1 MSTGHIPYPSARH
14 RRAMPMTVQRPVVV
28 VIVGSVAARC
38 HRPNLRQLG
47 GPPKPMQV
55 RGCIWR
61 LAATCL
67 ALPAMPHLRFFFIYR
82 SMPTAEHRG
91 AFAPRTMAICR
102 LSNRPSLRDGWPVEA
117 VPAVGPRRQRARSV
131 SLRRAAGRQ
140 GRWEVTGG
148 TARLVLP
155 AA

>member
-1 MSTGHIPYPSARH
+1 MCVDMRTDMRGAHAMHRWKPLVEAVIMSTGHIRYPSARH

-67 ALPAMPHLRFFFIYR
+67 ALPAMPHLRFFSYI
-82 SMPTAEHRG
+82 G
-91 AFAPRTMAICR
+91 ACR
-102 LSNRPSLRDGWPVEA
+102 
-117 VPAVGPRRQRARSV
+117 RRNTGEP
-131 SLRRAAGRQ
+131 LRRVRWRSAVCLIGRAFPMAGASKPSQ
-140 GRWEVTGG
+140 PSALAVS
-148 TARLVLP
+148 VLGV
-155 AA
+155 